1 MKFQNLFA
9 MTLGLSL
16 TATLGCSAGKSF
28 KAADLSSEAA
38 TQAIAGR
45 NATSVAG
52 AGSGSKI
59 AGQGSLTVPTGD
71 ALIERLKVGL
81 QNNVNPTSGNFAKSL
96 AQVKGNLPKDP
107 DPTKASGYDQAQLLI
122 YGACSDLTTGTTPKM
137 KSAYGVDPK
146 VSAANSQAALIAA
159 GMKMMDQYTAG
170 LASSSTATSQVQ
182 AAFSNLVQTVS
193 SGNSTTIAFMS
204 VCIAANSAGTML
216 LGF

>member
-9 MTLGLSL
+9 ITLGLSL

-38 TQAIAGR
+38 SQAISARGG
-45 NATSVAG
+45 ASG
-52 AGSGSKI
+52 AGTGSKM
-59 AGQGSLTVPTGD
+59 AGQGALTVPTGD

-81 QNNVNPTSGNFAKSL
+81 QNNVNPTTGNFAKSL

-122 YGACSDLTTGTTPKM
+122 YGACSDLTTGGTPKM
-137 KSAYGVDPK
+137 KSVYGVDPK
-146 VSAANSQAALIAA
+146 ATAANSRAALIAA
-159 GMKMMDQYTAG
+159 GMRMIDQYTAG
-170 LASSSTATSQVQ
+170 LASNSSATSQVQ
-182 AAFSNLVQTVS
+182 TALTNLVQTV